1 MTAIA
6 NPSIGEQRA
15 NRLRHAQERRER
27 QAKLSREFLL
37 PRNAYE
43 EAADADS

>member
-1 MTAIA
+1 MATIA

-15 NRLRHAQERRER
+15 DRLRHAQEQREQARGRARRFLTER
-27 QAKLSREFLL
+27 NS
-37 PRNAYE
+37 E